1 MGIGKAA
8 LQNTG
13 HTFDLAV
20 QLRTLEEAFP
30 NLMVVGSRLWIE
42 LAFHLNGR
50 EKTKTPLGIY
60 TSIYL
65 PKFREGTHFI
75 IKTVSFV
82 SGGPYGP
89 RGVLSDF
96 EGGGGGVPKV
106 YNRTDPK

>member
-50 EKTKTPLGIY
+50 EKTKTPLYNGNVY
-60 TSIYL
+60 
-65 PKFREGTHFI
+65 FI
-75 IKTVSFV
+75 SLK
-82 SGGPYGP
+82 
-89 RGVLSDF
+89 
-96 EGGGGGVPKV
+96 
-106 YNRTDPK
+106 